1 MSLRHNES
9 LIFTMKIS
17 YNWIKQ
23 YLDIDNNPAELS
35 EILTNIGLEV
45 EGMEDWMSV
54 EGGLEGIIIGE
65 VVECHPHPN
74 ADKLSITKVDIGLY
88 EPLNIVCGAP
98 NVARGQKVPVA
109 TIGTRLKFND
119 NELIIKKSK
128 IRGEL
133 SEGMICAE
141 DELGLGTSH
150 EGIMILPENSVIGTE
165 ASDYFKVERDTVFEI
180 GLTPNR
186 IDGASHYG
194 VARDLAA
201 YFNLQKEA
209 TAIKPD
215 ISAFKVDNTDNV
227 IPVTVENT
235 RDCPRYT
242 GLTISNVCVKES
254 PDWLKN
260 RLKSIGLAPINN
272 IVDVTNYVLHEIGQ
286 PLHAFDADKIEGGRV
301 IVKNLPDKTK
311 FISLDEIERELS
323 DKDLMICDA
332 SRGMCIGG
340 VFGGMGSGVNFETKN
355 IFLESAYFNPVS
367 IRKSARRHD
376 LNTDASFR
384 FERGCD
390 YANTPWALKRAALL
404 IKELAG
410 GSISSKVVDIYPK
423 NIENKSISITYA
435 NIIRL
440 IGNDIDKK
448 LIKKILESL
457 DFKISSES
465 AEGMII
471 EVPSYRV
478 DVTRE
483 ADVIEEILRIYGY
496 NNIVIGNKVNSTL
509 TYIEK
514 PDNEKIVNSISDMLS
529 GFGFM
534 EIMSNSLTPASLYEN
549 NPDFDSS
556 KLVMLANPLSSD
568 LNAMRQTLLYGGLS
582 AIERNINRQNSNLR
596 FYEFG
601 NCYFRKSPDATKVD
615 DYEERYYLDLFITGN
630 QAKESWN
637 TKSSP
642 ADFFLMK
649 STVDMILEKAGASR
663 NSIMETNAEKAYFSE
678 GLKYKLNGKTV
689 ALLGKI
695 SRKNAAAFDIKQDVF
710 YASVEWSRILEI
722 IKNLKPGF
730 RELPKF
736 PAVRRDLALLVNSD
750 IKFADLRDLA
760 FKTERNILTEVGLFD
775 VYEDD
780 SLGKNKK
787 SYALSFILRDD
798 KRTLTEKMIDKVMKN
813 LIRVYTSEMNATIR

>member
-1 MSLRHNES
+1 
-9 LIFTMKIS
+9 MKIS

-23 YLDIDNNPAELS
+23 YLDIDNSPAELS

-45 EGMEDWMSV
+45 EGMEDWVSI

-65 VVECHPHPN
+65 VTECNPHPN
-74 ADKLSITKVDIGLY
+74 ADKLSITKVDIGLN
-88 EPLNIVCGAP
+88 EPLHIVCGAP

-109 TIGTRLKFND
+109 TIGTKLKFNN
-119 NELIIKKSK
+119 NELVIKRSK

-141 DELGLGTSH
+141 DELGLGSSH
-150 EGIMILPENSVIGTE
+150 EGIMVLPASAVVGTE
-165 ASDYFKVERDTVFEI
+165 GSDYFPVERDTIFEI

-201 YFNLQKEA
+201 YFNLQKKSA
-209 TAIKPD
+209 ALKPD
-215 ISAFKVDNTDNV
+215 ISTFKVDNTDNV
-227 IPVTVENT
+227 IPVIVENT

-242 GLTISNVCVKES
+242 GITISNISVKES

-260 RLKSIGLAPINN
+260 RLKSIGLTPINN
-272 IVDVTNYVLHEIGQ
+272 VVDITNYVLHEIGQ
-286 PLHAFDADKIEGGRV
+286 PLHAFDADKIEGGKV
-301 IVKNLPDKTK
+301 IVRNLPDKTK
-311 FISLDEIERELS
+311 FISLDEMERELS
-323 DKDLMICDA
+323 GKDLMICD
-332 SRGMCIGG
+332 SKGGMCIGG
-340 VFGGMGSGVNFETKN
+340 VFGGLRSGVNFETKN

-384 FERGCD
+384 FERGAD
-390 YANTPWALKRAALL
+390 YENTPWALKRASLL

-410 GSISSKVVDIYPK
+410 GSVSSDIIDIYPERIEK
-423 NIENKSISITYA
+423 VSLSVTYSNIK
-435 NIIRL
+435 RL
-440 IGNDIDKK
+440 IGNNIDKK

-457 DFKISSES
+457 DFDISSES
-465 AEGMII
+465 SDGLNVV
-471 EVPSYRV
+471 VPSYRV
-478 DVTRE
+478 DVRRE

-509 TYIEK
+509 SYIEK
-514 PDNEKIVNSISDMLS
+514 PDNEKIVNSISEMLS
-529 GFGFM
+529 GYGFM
-534 EIMSNSLTPASLYEN
+534 EIMSNSLTQASFYED
-549 NPDFDSS
+549 NPDFDSA

-582 AIERNINRQNSNLR
+582 AIERNINRQSTNLR

-601 NCYFRKSPDATKVD
+601 NCYFRKSSEAAKVG
-615 DYEERYYLDLFITGN
+615 DYTEKYYLDLFISGN
-630 QAKESWN
+630 QTKESWN
-637 TKSSP
+637 MKSSP
-642 ADFFLMK
+642 ADFFLIK
-649 STVDMILEKAGASR
+649 STVNMILEKAGAEINNIR
-663 NSIMETNAEKAYFSE
+663 EKDAEKAYFSE
-678 GLKYKLNGKTV
+678 GLKYKLNGNTI

-695 SRKNAAAFDIKQDVF
+695 SRKTTAAFNIKQDVF
-710 YASVEWSRILEI
+710 YASVDWSRILEI

-730 RELPKF
+730 HELAKF

-750 IKFADLRDLA
+750 IKFADLKDLA
-760 FKTERNILTEVGLFD
+760 FKTERNILREVGLFD

-787 SYALSFILRDD
+787 SYAISFILRDD
-798 KRTLTEKMIDKVMKN
+798 KRTLTDKMIDRVMNN
-813 LIRVYTSEMNATIR
+813 LVRVYTSEMNATIR